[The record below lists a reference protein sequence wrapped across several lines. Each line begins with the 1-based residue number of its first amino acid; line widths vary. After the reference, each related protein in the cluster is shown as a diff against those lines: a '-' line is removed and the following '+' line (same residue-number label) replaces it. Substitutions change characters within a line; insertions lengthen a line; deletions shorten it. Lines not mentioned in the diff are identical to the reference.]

1 MTIVLILVVA
11 AVALISPVIDFFWDR
26 KSLRKF
32 PSPSFIAGISPLW
45 RIYHNYQLR
54 QFEKIHQAH
63 QQLGTHVRIS
73 PNHVSISAPE
83 AVEIIYG
90 HGANFL
96 KDVWYDGGAG
106 AGRAMADTRSKAEH
120 QSKRKRMAHLFS
132 QKSIASMENVIVG
145 RVNALLVATSNAAMD
160 SKTFNVR
167 RFVNYFTIDVITY
180 VLFGKPAGCLER
192 GNDVVPAK
200 GKAGQPYEAHLI
212 DSLHA
217 SMRVSVP
224 IGYAPG
230 VMSVSRALV
239 RYHPLSKQGKQFE
252 DIVYYHVAENYDKV
266 ERLDDPANSE
276 FEDGGFLRQLMF
288 DKHGTRVDISF
299 NELLAECSGMINA
312 GSDTTS
318 TALSNTMYL
327 LSQQRHRLILKRLRE
342 ELAPIFD
349 ATNGPIPDF
358 DSLSKALYLRACID
372 ETMRLRPSS
381 AFGLPRE
388 VPKGGRWIAGQFLDE
403 GVSVSVPTYS
413 LLHNENVFDRPDQYE
428 PERWIDTTAGDRLA
442 MMKKWFL
449 PFSTG
454 PRACIGRNI
463 AYYEMTLVI
472 ATLVHYFD
480 FKFAD
485 PAVDGNYKVLERLNA
500 NPDELIMFPT
510 QRVAKAFS
518 QD

>member
-1 MTIVLILVVA
+1 MATVLILTIA
-11 AVALISPVIDFFWDR
+11 AVAILYPIISFFWD
-26 KSLRKF
+26 SNGLRKF
-32 PSPSFIAGISPLW
+32 PSPSLLASTTPFW
-45 RIYHNYQLR
+45 RMYHNYHLN

-63 QQLGTHVRIS
+63 QCLGSHVRIA

-83 AVEIIYG
+83 AVETVYG
-90 HGANFL
+90 HCAKFL

-106 AGRAMADTRSKAEH
+106 AARSMADTRSKTEH

-132 QKSIASMENVIVG
+132 AKNLATMEPVVVD
-145 RVNALLVATSNAAMD
+145 RVTALLIATSHAATKSETM
-160 SKTFNVR
+160 NVR

-180 VLFGKPAGCLER
+180 LLFGKSTRCLEK
-192 GNDVVPAK
+192 GNDMVPAK
-200 GKAGQPYEAHLI
+200 SKSCQVYRAPLI

-217 SMRVSVP
+217 GMRVSVP

-239 RYHPLSKQGKQFE
+239 PYHPLSKQGRQFE
-252 DIVYYHVAENYDKV
+252 DIVYYHVQESYENVAKPDQLV
-266 ERLDDPANSE
+266 NAD
-276 FEDGGFLRQLMF
+276 FGDGGFFRQLTF
-288 DKHGTRVDISF
+288 DKRGARVDISF

-318 TALSNTMYL
+318 TMLSNAVYL
-327 LSQQRHRLILKRLRE
+327 LSQSRHEHILQRLRT

-349 ATNGPIPDF
+349 ATTSPIPDF
-358 DSLSKALYLRACID
+358 DSLSRAVFLRACID
-372 ETMRLRPSS
+372 ETLRLRPSS

-388 VPKGGRWIAGQFLDE
+388 VPTGGRWIAGQFVAE

-413 LLHNENVFDRPDQYE
+413 LLHNEDIFDKPDEYI
-428 PERWIDTTAGDRLA
+428 PGRWIDAPDEDKVR
-442 MMKKWFL
+442 MKKWFL
-449 PFSTG
+449 PFSSG

-463 AYYEMTLVI
+463 AYYEMTLVV

-485 PAVDGNYKVLERLNA
+485 PTVDGNYRVLERLNA
-500 NPDELIMFPT
+500 NPDELMMIPT
-510 QRVAKAFS
+510 QRVAKVFNKNA
-518 QD
+518 